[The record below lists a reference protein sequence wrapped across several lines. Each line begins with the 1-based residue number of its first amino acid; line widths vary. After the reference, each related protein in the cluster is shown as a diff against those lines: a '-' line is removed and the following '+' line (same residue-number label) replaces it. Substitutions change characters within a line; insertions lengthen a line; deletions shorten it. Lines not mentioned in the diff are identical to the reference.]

1 MNQVLSLHA
10 GFVFLNFLFI
20 DFNKR
25 EERKEGKWEGEAE
38 RQGREMEEGTGRGGG
53 ETDRETDINQLLHPF
68 MDSWVG
74 SCMCFDPD

>member
-1 MNQVLSLHA
+1 M
-10 GFVFLNFLFI
+10 G
-20 DFNKR
+20 
-25 EERKEGKWEGEAE
+25 GG
-38 RQGREMEEGTGRGGG
+38 GREAGEGDGGRNGAGGG